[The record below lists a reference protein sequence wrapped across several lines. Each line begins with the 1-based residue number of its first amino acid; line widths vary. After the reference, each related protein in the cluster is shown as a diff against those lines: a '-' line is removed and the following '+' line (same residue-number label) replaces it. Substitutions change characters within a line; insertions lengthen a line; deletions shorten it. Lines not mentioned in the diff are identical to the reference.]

1 MHLNHLLTSYHIRK
15 LTKYIPSPLI
25 SYIVAKNSLISRTSF
40 LCYHYASSLL
50 IRWAINTKYYNADV
64 SVWMAHLH
72 EDFSIGAL
80 PAYDQL
86 VALVMV
92 FDVTDVSQT
101 LFPYLFHF
109 LLYKSFCYLRDY
121 RLYFRN
127 LMTSLLLPSAALIF
141 CCA

>member
-1 MHLNHLLTSYHIRK
+1 MPSNHLLTSYPIRK
-15 LTKYIPSPLI
+15 LTKYIPSPFI
-25 SYIVAKNSLISRTSF
+25 SYIVAKNSLVSRTSF
-40 LCYHYASSLL
+40 LCYHYASLL
-50 IRWAINTKYYNADV
+50 TRWTINTKYYNADV

-101 LFPYLFHF
+101 LFPICFI
-109 LLYKSFCYLRDY
+109 S
-121 RLYFRN
+121 YF
-127 LMTSLLLPSAALIF
+127 TKAFVIYETIDSISEI
-141 CCA
+141 